1 MILHIFICILKY
13 SLMKSE
19 VIRLRFRNI
28 STIFR
33 CVSSQGDDN
42 VEGKTEGRF
51 QQVILSDL

>member
-1 MILHIFICILKY
+1 
-13 SLMKSE
+13 MKSE

-28 STIFR
+28 STIFL